1 MNKLFSFLSFSLLSC
16 LLSVLSSIILARILS
31 VEDRGNY
38 QLLLMIVNFIAIL
51 SSGGVGFA
59 IVQSIRKGQYKNWER
74 YLSLSLIISLFLAGI
89 ACLYYDVISIFILIP
104 LVVLNIFYTYTVEL
118 SKAELDLRYYKKL
131 ILLQPLLFVVIY
143 SIIYL
148 YLGRTDMDVVTYGLI
163 CVFLIQFMNCV
174 SIIRKISNTY
184 SEKNLLEINNGF
196 LTKTW
201 LKQNLLQVFGF
212 TTANIDKFIISFFL
226 GNYTLGLYSVGMAFE
241 LLITRI
247 MSFLVDY
254 YYSGLVNNVNRIR
267 NVLLLTFLISISSVG
282 VALLLSDF
290 VVKTFFGE
298 RYLEISPFIVWFV
311 INSILS
317 GFAWILTQ
325 NMLILGKQMLVLF
338 RQSMSLVAF
347 VISFIFLKDYELYGI
362 VYSLLISNLVRLSIS
377 FYYYRRFK
385 LEM

>member
-89 ACLYYDVISIFILIP
+89 ACLYYDVISVFILIP

-163 CVFLIQFMNCV
+163 CVFFIQFTNCI

-184 SEKNLLEINNGF
+184 TEKNLLEINNGF

-347 VISFIFLKDYELYGI
+347 IISFIFLKDYELYGI

-377 FYYYRRFK
+377 FYYYKKFK